1 MCRLLAYAS
10 SEPSTLQSVV
20 GSTLNNFVELSKEH
34 KHGWGLTTCATIAGV
49 QERQRDLTPAFQSQ
63 LFSEVAEHVTSDG
76 ALLHLRLASKGL
88 AIDISNNHP
97 FIHGDISFMH
107 NGTIRPPSSVEK
119 LIDADLISELTSTT
133 DSERYFFA
141 ILSAAK
147 TEGLINGIIST
158 VKKISTTCDY
168 SAINSITL
176 TPDFLIAV
184 CQFNEEEQSEWTVA
198 DHYELRFT
206 KEDGAIKVASTGWGH
221 DDWTPLK
228 NGTMLVVNRAD
239 LSYKV
244 LEIA

>member
-97 FIHGDISFMH
+97 FIHGDIS
-107 NGTIRPPSSVEK
+107 NPSHEFPIPVGIPAPFRHLRRHDE
-119 LIDADLISELTSTT
+119 
-133 DSERYFFA
+133 
-141 ILSAAK
+141 LSAA
-147 TEGLINGIIST
+147 
-158 VKKISTTCDY
+158 
-168 SAINSITL
+168 
-176 TPDFLIAV
+176 
-184 CQFNEEEQSEWTVA
+184 
-198 DHYELRFT
+198 
-206 KEDGAIKVASTGWGH
+206 
-221 DDWTPLK
+221 
-228 NGTMLVVNRAD
+228 
-239 LSYKV
+239 
-244 LEIA
+244 